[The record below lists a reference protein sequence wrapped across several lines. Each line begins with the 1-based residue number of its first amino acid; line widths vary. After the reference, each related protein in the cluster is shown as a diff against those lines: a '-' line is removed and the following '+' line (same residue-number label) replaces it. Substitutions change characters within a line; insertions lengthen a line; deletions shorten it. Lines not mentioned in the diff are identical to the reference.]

1 MNVFLS
7 KQKIYFAQEAI
18 LQNYILLDHFESGEG
33 SDMPIRD
40 PVKIWDF
47 YIKYLL
53 YNFIDVLFLDE
64 KN

>member
-47 YIKYLL
+47 YIKY
-53 YNFIDVLFLDE
+53 
-64 KN
+64 